1 MIENLISLFVS
12 VIPLITFQ
20 SLFEFPKVF
29 VFLCLGITLII
40 YFLFNYE
47 KLILNKRDKWYLL
60 WIFVILLS
68 SKDILGG
75 SYRNQGVI
83 FFVCLWFVM
92 KFVEVLNLK
101 QRSDLHKFIGASVL
115 IESAMVI
122 FGFKLG
128 TLGDI
133 NAVSGFLAIGSYFMF
148 KYLSKWVTIFPIMA
162 MIVDFSKSGFL
173 SLAPYLFKKKYIIF
187 IPIIL
192 IIAFVIKPIN
202 LDSHFENRI
211 VIWKHSINLIKE
223 NLILGYG
230 TESNEILF
238 DKAFYESGF
247 PLSGLIVD
255 RAHNI
260 FLDITLWSGIV
271 GLFLFV
277 GFLYETYKNLDGGMK
292 KVFLSFMIFAS
303 FQPLSV
309 VHWIL
314 FALIM

>member
-1 MIENLISLFVS
+1 
-12 VIPLITFQ
+12 
-20 SLFEFPKVF
+20 
-29 VFLCLGITLII
+29 
-40 YFLFNYE
+40 
-47 KLILNKRDKWYLL
+47 
-60 WIFVILLS
+60 
-68 SKDILGG
+68 
-75 SYRNQGVI
+75 
-83 FFVCLWFVM
+83 
-92 KFVEVLNLK
+92 
-101 QRSDLHKFIGASVL
+101 
-115 IESAMVI
+115 MVI

-133 NAVSGFLAIGSYFMF
+133 NAVSGFLAIGSYFVVNYM
-148 KYLSKWVTIFPIMA
+148 SKWLVVFPIMA
-162 MIVDFSKSGFL
+162 MIADFSKSGFL
-173 SLAPYLFKKKYIIF
+173 SLLPYMLKKKYIIF

-202 LDSHFENRI
+202 LDSH
-211 VIWKHSINLIKE
+211 SINLIKE
-223 NLILGYG
+223 NPILGYG

-277 GFLYETYKNLDGGMK
+277 GFLYETYKNLDSGMK